1 MEVEFIF
8 ELRQSVHLEREPATI
23 VPEAVTWQTGTVGA
37 IPAADLATA
46 MPNQVLQL
54 VSIFLQDFDST
65 NPGRLT
71 LPPR

>member
-1 MEVEFIF
+1 M
-8 ELRQSVHLEREPATI
+8 S
-23 VPEAVTWQTGTVGA
+23 
-37 IPAADLATA
+37 AADLATA

-54 VSIFLQDFDST
+54 VSTFLEDFDTT